1 MRKPGKRMASVIASI
16 AAVCVMTGGIGY
28 QAAVSGAQT
37 DSTENSVKAQ
47 NTDQQEST
55 DGSFSEEGTTQIG
68 TVSQMPEFTVNAVTM
83 TVEEVYASS
92 GDTVSKGDAL
102 FKLTDES
109 MEAAKSY
116 YEDAISDA
124 ENTLKTAEANLAS
137 GKLSAESTKQDADLT
152 AQTAADSY
160 QAQVDALDAAVEEK
174 KEAYDEAVEQI
185 SEYQTKIDNNDYYVE
200 CAIDEKKAA
209 VDAATT
215 ALAQAQD
222 TLTQAQNS
230 DNSASQAVST
240 DLTYIKAQI
249 EAGADSD
256 TLLSVVQQAMDDYT
270 TREQQS
276 DTLTQAQQSADA
288 AQSTLEQAQQ
298 SADAAQSTL
307 EQAQKEF
314 DSAVETYN
322 KNVEETNTK
331 ITELTDS
338 LDDLKSDYEQAER
351 DATTQ
356 KAELQNEYDTAVVEG
371 KYAGSTYESTVS
383 ELESAVESAQ
393 DTLDTLKEEQTAL
406 LALENGVVTADED
419 GTIAAVPY
427 EAEDTLQSGTAF
439 ALYCDTQTIMISV
452 EVPQENIAQ
461 VGVGDEVSVMIA
473 GNRDGAVTGTVSS
486 IASSATTGGSV
497 SNVTYA
503 VIISIDN
510 SDGRLG
516 SGSSATVTF
525 QGEQEEKTE

>member
-37 DSTENSVKAQ
+37 DSDSTENSVKNQ
-47 NTDQQEST
+47 DTDQQESA

-83 TVEEVYASS
+83 TVEEVYVSS
-92 GDTVSKGDAL
+92 GDTMSKG
-102 FKLTDES
+102 
-109 MEAAKSY
+109 
-116 YEDAISDA
+116 
-124 ENTLKTAEANLAS
+124 
-137 GKLSAESTKQDADLT
+137 
-152 AQTAADSY
+152 
-160 QAQVDALDAAVEEK
+160 DAAVEEK
-174 KEAYDEAVEQI
+174 KEAYDEAVKQI

-200 CAIDEKKAA
+200 CGIDEKKAA

-215 ALAQAQD
+215 AL
-222 TLTQAQNS
+222 
-230 DNSASQAVST
+230 
-240 DLTYIKAQI
+240 
-249 EAGADSD
+249 
-256 TLLSVVQQAMDDYT
+256 
-270 TREQQS
+270 
-276 DTLTQAQQSADA
+276 TQAQQSADA
-288 AQSTLEQAQQ
+288 AQSA
-298 SADAAQSTL
+298 L

-356 KAELQNEYDTAVVEG
+356 KTELQNEYDTAVVEG
-371 KYAGSTYESTVS
+371 KYAGSTYQSTVS

-419 GTIAAVPY
+419 GTIASVPY
-427 EAEDTLQSGTAF
+427 EAEDILKTDTAF

-461 VGVGDEVSVMIA
+461 IGVGDEVSVMIA

-497 SNVTYA
+497 SDVTYA
-503 VIISIDN
+503 VIISINN
-510 SDGRLG
+510 SDG
-516 SGSSATVTF
+516 TV
-525 QGEQEEKTE
+525 EKKC

>member
-1 MRKPGKRMASVIASI
+1 MRKPGKRMASVIAGI

-222 TLTQAQNS
+222 TLT
-230 DNSASQAVST
+230 
-240 DLTYIKAQI
+240 
-249 EAGADSD
+249 
-256 TLLSVVQQAMDDYT
+256 
-270 TREQQS
+270 
-276 DTLTQAQQSADA
+276 
-288 AQSTLEQAQQ
+288 QAQQ

-510 SDGRLG
+510 LDGRLG

>member
-37 DSTENSVKAQ
+37 DSTESSVKDQ

-109 MEAAKSY
+109 MEAAKSD

-160 QAQVDALDAAVEEK
+160 
-174 KEAYDEAVEQI
+174 
-185 SEYQTKIDNNDYYVE
+185 
-200 CAIDEKKAA
+200 
-209 VDAATT
+209 
-215 ALAQAQD
+215 
-222 TLTQAQNS
+222 
-230 DNSASQAVST
+230 
-240 DLTYIKAQI
+240 
-249 EAGADSD
+249 
-256 TLLSVVQQAMDDYT
+256 
-270 TREQQS
+270 
-276 DTLTQAQQSADA
+276 
-288 AQSTLEQAQQ
+288 QAQQ

-406 LALENGVVTADED
+406 LALEDGVVTADED

>member
-37 DSTENSVKAQ
+37 DSTESSVKDQ

-137 GKLSAESTKQDADLT
+137 GKFSAESTKQDADLT

-209 VDAATT
+209 VD
-215 ALAQAQD
+215 
-222 TLTQAQNS
+222 
-230 DNSASQAVST
+230 
-240 DLTYIKAQI
+240 
-249 EAGADSD
+249 
-256 TLLSVVQQAMDDYT
+256 
-270 TREQQS
+270 
-276 DTLTQAQQSADA
+276 
-288 AQSTLEQAQQ
+288 
-298 SADAAQSTL
+298 AQSTL

>member
-1 MRKPGKRMASVIASI
+1 MRKPGKRMASVIVSI

-68 TVSQMPEFTVNAVTM
+68 AVSQMPEFTVNAVTM

-288 AQSTLEQAQQ
+288 AQSTLEQAQ
-298 SADAAQSTL
+298 
-307 EQAQKEF
+307 KEF

-322 KNVEETNTK
+322 KNVEETNTE

>member
-1 MRKPGKRMASVIASI
+1 MASVIASI

-137 GKLSAESTKQDADLT
+137 GKFSAENTKQDADLT

-160 QAQVDALDAAVEEK
+160 QAQVDAAVEEK

-200 CAIDEKKAA
+200 CAIDEKKDA

-288 AQSTLEQAQQ
+288 AQSTLEQAQ
-298 SADAAQSTL
+298 
-307 EQAQKEF
+307 KEF

-351 DATTQ
+351 DATMQ

>member
-1 MRKPGKRMASVIASI
+1 MASVIASI

-37 DSTENSVKAQ
+37 DSTESSVKDQ

-92 GDTVSKGDAL
+92 GDTVSIGDAL

-222 TLTQAQNS
+222 TLTQAQ
-230 DNSASQAVST
+230 
-240 DLTYIKAQI
+240 
-249 EAGADSD
+249 
-256 TLLSVVQQAMDDYT
+256 
-270 TREQQS
+270 
-276 DTLTQAQQSADA
+276 
-288 AQSTLEQAQQ
+288 Q

-351 DATTQ
+351 DATMQ

>member
-37 DSTENSVKAQ
+37 DSTESSVKDQ

-92 GDTVSKGDAL
+92 GDTVSIGDAL

-160 QAQVDALDAAVEEK
+160 QAQ
-174 KEAYDEAVEQI
+174 
-185 SEYQTKIDNNDYYVE
+185 
-200 CAIDEKKAA
+200 
-209 VDAATT
+209 
-215 ALAQAQD
+215 
-222 TLTQAQNS
+222 
-230 DNSASQAVST
+230 
-240 DLTYIKAQI
+240 
-249 EAGADSD
+249 
-256 TLLSVVQQAMDDYT
+256 
-270 TREQQS
+270 
-276 DTLTQAQQSADA
+276 QSADA
-288 AQSTLEQAQQ
+288 V
-298 SADAAQSTL
+298 QSTL

-322 KNVEETNTK
+322 KNVEETNTE

-351 DATTQ
+351 DATMQ

>member
-1 MRKPGKRMASVIASI
+1 MASVIVSI

-160 QAQVDALDAAVEEK
+160 QAQ
-174 KEAYDEAVEQI
+174 
-185 SEYQTKIDNNDYYVE
+185 
-200 CAIDEKKAA
+200 
-209 VDAATT
+209 
-215 ALAQAQD
+215 
-222 TLTQAQNS
+222 
-230 DNSASQAVST
+230 
-240 DLTYIKAQI
+240 
-249 EAGADSD
+249 
-256 TLLSVVQQAMDDYT
+256 
-270 TREQQS
+270 
-276 DTLTQAQQSADA
+276 QSADA
-288 AQSTLEQAQQ
+288 V
-298 SADAAQSTL
+298 QSTL

-331 ITELTDS
+331 ITELMDS

>member
-1 MRKPGKRMASVIASI
+1 MASVIASI

-37 DSTENSVKAQ
+37 DSTESSVKDQ

-92 GDTVSKGDAL
+92 GDTVSIGDAL

-222 TLTQAQNS
+222 TLTQAQ
-230 DNSASQAVST
+230 
-240 DLTYIKAQI
+240 
-249 EAGADSD
+249 
-256 TLLSVVQQAMDDYT
+256 
-270 TREQQS
+270 
-276 DTLTQAQQSADA
+276 
-288 AQSTLEQAQQ
+288 Q

-322 KNVEETNTK
+322 KNVEETNTE

-338 LDDLKSDYEQAER
+338 LDDLKPDYEQAER

>member
-37 DSTENSVKAQ
+37 DSTESSVKDQ

-92 GDTVSKGDAL
+92 GDTVSIGDAL

-222 TLTQAQNS
+222 TLT
-230 DNSASQAVST
+230 
-240 DLTYIKAQI
+240 
-249 EAGADSD
+249 
-256 TLLSVVQQAMDDYT
+256 
-270 TREQQS
+270 
-276 DTLTQAQQSADA
+276 
-288 AQSTLEQAQQ
+288 QAQQ

>member
-1 MRKPGKRMASVIASI
+1 MRKPGKRMASVIVSI

-160 QAQVDALDAAVEEK
+160 QAQ
-174 KEAYDEAVEQI
+174 
-185 SEYQTKIDNNDYYVE
+185 
-200 CAIDEKKAA
+200 
-209 VDAATT
+209 
-215 ALAQAQD
+215 
-222 TLTQAQNS
+222 
-230 DNSASQAVST
+230 
-240 DLTYIKAQI
+240 
-249 EAGADSD
+249 
-256 TLLSVVQQAMDDYT
+256 
-270 TREQQS
+270 
-276 DTLTQAQQSADA
+276 QSADA
-288 AQSTLEQAQQ
+288 V
-298 SADAAQSTL
+298 QSTL

-383 ELESAVESAQ
+383 GLESAVESAQ

-406 LALENGVVTADED
+406 LALENSVVTADED

>member
-37 DSTENSVKAQ
+37 DSTESSVKDQ

-83 TVEEVYASS
+83 IVEEVYASS

-222 TLTQAQNS
+222 TLTQAQ
-230 DNSASQAVST
+230 
-240 DLTYIKAQI
+240 
-249 EAGADSD
+249 
-256 TLLSVVQQAMDDYT
+256 
-270 TREQQS
+270 
-276 DTLTQAQQSADA
+276 
-288 AQSTLEQAQQ
+288 Q

-351 DATTQ
+351 DATMQ

>member
-1 MRKPGKRMASVIASI
+1 MRKPGKRMASVIVSI

-37 DSTENSVKAQ
+37 DSTESSVKDQ

-109 MEAAKSY
+109 MEAAKSD

-222 TLTQAQNS
+222 TLTQAQ
-230 DNSASQAVST
+230 
-240 DLTYIKAQI
+240 
-249 EAGADSD
+249 
-256 TLLSVVQQAMDDYT
+256 
-270 TREQQS
+270 
-276 DTLTQAQQSADA
+276 
-288 AQSTLEQAQQ
+288 Q

-383 ELESAVESAQ
+383 GLESAVESAQ

-406 LALENGVVTADED
+406 LALENSVVTADED

>member
-37 DSTENSVKAQ
+37 DSTESSVKDQ

-92 GDTVSKGDAL
+92 GDTVSIGDAL

-109 MEAAKSY
+109 MEAAKSD

-200 CAIDEKKAA
+200 CAIDEKKDA

-222 TLTQAQNS
+222 TLT
-230 DNSASQAVST
+230 
-240 DLTYIKAQI
+240 
-249 EAGADSD
+249 
-256 TLLSVVQQAMDDYT
+256 
-270 TREQQS
+270 
-276 DTLTQAQQSADA
+276 
-288 AQSTLEQAQQ
+288 QAQQ

-371 KYAGSTYESTVS
+371 KYAGSTYELTVS

-406 LALENGVVTADED
+406 LALEDGVVTADED

>member
-37 DSTENSVKAQ
+37 DSTESSVKDQ

-92 GDTVSKGDAL
+92 GDTVSIGDAL

-160 QAQVDALDAAVEEK
+160 QAQ
-174 KEAYDEAVEQI
+174 
-185 SEYQTKIDNNDYYVE
+185 
-200 CAIDEKKAA
+200 
-209 VDAATT
+209 
-215 ALAQAQD
+215 
-222 TLTQAQNS
+222 
-230 DNSASQAVST
+230 
-240 DLTYIKAQI
+240 
-249 EAGADSD
+249 
-256 TLLSVVQQAMDDYT
+256 
-270 TREQQS
+270 
-276 DTLTQAQQSADA
+276 
-288 AQSTLEQAQQ
+288 Q

-314 DSAVETYN
+314 DSAVEIYN

-331 ITELTDS
+331 STELTDS

-393 DTLDTLKEEQTAL
+393 DTLDTSNEEQTAL

-516 SGSSATVTF
+516 SGSSATVIF

>member
-1 MRKPGKRMASVIASI
+1 M
-16 AAVCVMTGGIGY
+16 
-28 QAAVSGAQT
+28 
-37 DSTENSVKAQ
+37 
-47 NTDQQEST
+47 
-55 DGSFSEEGTTQIG
+55 
-68 TVSQMPEFTVNAVTM
+68 
-83 TVEEVYASS
+83 
-92 GDTVSKGDAL
+92 
-102 FKLTDES
+102 
-109 MEAAKSY
+109 
-116 YEDAISDA
+116 
-124 ENTLKTAEANLAS
+124 
-137 GKLSAESTKQDADLT
+137 
-152 AQTAADSY
+152 
-160 QAQVDALDAAVEEK
+160 
-174 KEAYDEAVEQI
+174 
-185 SEYQTKIDNNDYYVE
+185 
-200 CAIDEKKAA
+200 
-209 VDAATT
+209 
-215 ALAQAQD
+215 
-222 TLTQAQNS
+222 
-230 DNSASQAVST
+230 
-240 DLTYIKAQI
+240 
-249 EAGADSD
+249 
-256 TLLSVVQQAMDDYT
+256 
-270 TREQQS
+270 
-276 DTLTQAQQSADA
+276 
-288 AQSTLEQAQQ
+288 
-298 SADAAQSTL
+298 
-307 EQAQKEF
+307 
-314 DSAVETYN
+314 
-322 KNVEETNTK
+322 EETNTK

-516 SGSSATVTF
+516 SGSSATVIF

>member
-37 DSTENSVKAQ
+37 DSTESSVKDQ

-92 GDTVSKGDAL
+92 GDTVSIGDAL

-222 TLTQAQNS
+222 TLTQAQ
-230 DNSASQAVST
+230 
-240 DLTYIKAQI
+240 
-249 EAGADSD
+249 
-256 TLLSVVQQAMDDYT
+256 
-270 TREQQS
+270 
-276 DTLTQAQQSADA
+276 
-288 AQSTLEQAQQ
+288 Q

-371 KYAGSTYESTVS
+371 KYAGSTYELTVS

>member
-37 DSTENSVKAQ
+37 DSTESSVKDQ

-109 MEAAKSY
+109 MEAAKSD

-160 QAQVDALDAAVEEK
+160 
-174 KEAYDEAVEQI
+174 
-185 SEYQTKIDNNDYYVE
+185 
-200 CAIDEKKAA
+200 
-209 VDAATT
+209 
-215 ALAQAQD
+215 
-222 TLTQAQNS
+222 
-230 DNSASQAVST
+230 
-240 DLTYIKAQI
+240 
-249 EAGADSD
+249 
-256 TLLSVVQQAMDDYT
+256 
-270 TREQQS
+270 
-276 DTLTQAQQSADA
+276 
-288 AQSTLEQAQQ
+288 QAQQ

-371 KYAGSTYESTVS
+371 KYAGSTYELTVS

>member
-1 MRKPGKRMASVIASI
+1 MASVIASI

-37 DSTENSVKAQ
+37 DSNSTENSVKNQ
-47 NTDQQEST
+47 DTDQQESA

-68 TVSQMPEFTVNAVTM
+68 TVSQVPEFTVNAVTM
-83 TVEEVYASS
+83 TVEEVYVSS
-92 GDTVSKGDAL
+92 GDTMSKG
-102 FKLTDES
+102 
-109 MEAAKSY
+109 
-116 YEDAISDA
+116 
-124 ENTLKTAEANLAS
+124 
-137 GKLSAESTKQDADLT
+137 
-152 AQTAADSY
+152 
-160 QAQVDALDAAVEEK
+160 DAAVEEK
-174 KEAYDEAVEQI
+174 KEAYDEAVKQI

-200 CAIDEKKAA
+200 CGTDEKKAA

-215 ALAQAQD
+215 ALTQAQD

-230 DNSASQAVST
+230 DNGASQAVST
-240 DLTYIKAQI
+240 DLTYIKTQI

-256 TLLSVVQQAMDDYT
+256 TLLSIVQQAMDDYT

-288 AQSTLEQAQQ
+288 AQSA
-298 SADAAQSTL
+298 L

-356 KAELQNEYDTAVVEG
+356 KTELQNEYDTAVVEG
-371 KYAGSTYESTVS
+371 KYAGSTYQSTVS

-419 GTIAAVPY
+419 GTIASVPY
-427 EAEDTLQSGTAF
+427 EAEDILKTDTAF

-461 VGVGDEVSVMIA
+461 IGVGDEVSVMVA

-486 IASSATTGGSV
+486 IAFSATTGGSV

-503 VIISIDN
+503 VIISINN
-510 SDGRLG
+510 SDG
-516 SGSSATVTF
+516 TV
-525 QGEQEEKTE
+525 EKKC

>member
-1 MRKPGKRMASVIASI
+1 MASVIASI

-83 TVEEVYASS
+83 PVEEVYASS

-109 MEAAKSY
+109 MEAAKSD

-137 GKLSAESTKQDADLT
+137 GKFSAESTKQDADLT

-222 TLTQAQNS
+222 TLTQA
-230 DNSASQAVST
+230 
-240 DLTYIKAQI
+240 
-249 EAGADSD
+249 
-256 TLLSVVQQAMDDYT
+256 
-270 TREQQS
+270 
-276 DTLTQAQQSADA
+276 
-288 AQSTLEQAQQ
+288 
-298 SADAAQSTL
+298 ADAAQSTL

>member
-1 MRKPGKRMASVIASI
+1 MRKPGKRMASVIVSI

-160 QAQVDALDAAVEEK
+160 QAQ
-174 KEAYDEAVEQI
+174 
-185 SEYQTKIDNNDYYVE
+185 
-200 CAIDEKKAA
+200 
-209 VDAATT
+209 
-215 ALAQAQD
+215 
-222 TLTQAQNS
+222 
-230 DNSASQAVST
+230 
-240 DLTYIKAQI
+240 
-249 EAGADSD
+249 
-256 TLLSVVQQAMDDYT
+256 
-270 TREQQS
+270 
-276 DTLTQAQQSADA
+276 
-288 AQSTLEQAQQ
+288 Q

-331 ITELTDS
+331 ITELMDS

-351 DATTQ
+351 DATMQ

-473 GNRDGAVTGTVSS
+473 GKRDGAVTGTVSS

-516 SGSSATVTF
+516 SGSSATVIF

>member
-109 MEAAKSY
+109 MEAAKSD

-124 ENTLKTAEANLAS
+124 ANLAS

-200 CAIDEKKAA
+200 CAIDEKKDA

-222 TLTQAQNS
+222 TLT
-230 DNSASQAVST
+230 
-240 DLTYIKAQI
+240 
-249 EAGADSD
+249 
-256 TLLSVVQQAMDDYT
+256 
-270 TREQQS
+270 
-276 DTLTQAQQSADA
+276 
-288 AQSTLEQAQQ
+288 QAQQ

>member
-1 MRKPGKRMASVIASI
+1 MASVIASI

-37 DSTENSVKAQ
+37 DSTESSVKDQ

-109 MEAAKSY
+109 MEAAKSD

-160 QAQVDALDAAVEEK
+160 QAQ
-174 KEAYDEAVEQI
+174 
-185 SEYQTKIDNNDYYVE
+185 
-200 CAIDEKKAA
+200 
-209 VDAATT
+209 
-215 ALAQAQD
+215 
-222 TLTQAQNS
+222 
-230 DNSASQAVST
+230 
-240 DLTYIKAQI
+240 
-249 EAGADSD
+249 
-256 TLLSVVQQAMDDYT
+256 
-270 TREQQS
+270 
-276 DTLTQAQQSADA
+276 
-288 AQSTLEQAQQ
+288 Q

-322 KNVEETNTK
+322 KNEEETNTK

-406 LALENGVVTADED
+406 LALENSVVTADED

>member
-37 DSTENSVKAQ
+37 DSTESSVKDQ

-92 GDTVSKGDAL
+92 GDTVSIGDAL

-109 MEAAKSY
+109 MEAAKSD

-200 CAIDEKKAA
+200 CAIDEKKDA

-222 TLTQAQNS
+222 TLT
-230 DNSASQAVST
+230 
-240 DLTYIKAQI
+240 
-249 EAGADSD
+249 
-256 TLLSVVQQAMDDYT
+256 
-270 TREQQS
+270 
-276 DTLTQAQQSADA
+276 
-288 AQSTLEQAQQ
+288 QAQQ

>member
-1 MRKPGKRMASVIASI
+1 MRKPGKRMASVIVSI

-160 QAQVDALDAAVEEK
+160 QAQK
-174 KEAYDEAVEQI
+174 
-185 SEYQTKIDNNDYYVE
+185 
-200 CAIDEKKAA
+200 
-209 VDAATT
+209 
-215 ALAQAQD
+215 
-222 TLTQAQNS
+222 
-230 DNSASQAVST
+230 
-240 DLTYIKAQI
+240 
-249 EAGADSD
+249 
-256 TLLSVVQQAMDDYT
+256 
-270 TREQQS
+270 
-276 DTLTQAQQSADA
+276 SADA
-288 AQSTLEQAQQ
+288 V
-298 SADAAQSTL
+298 QSTL

-331 ITELTDS
+331 ITELMDS

-351 DATTQ
+351 DATMQ

-371 KYAGSTYESTVS
+371 KYAGSTYELTVS

-406 LALENGVVTADED
+406 LALEDGVVTADED
-419 GTIAAVPY
+419 GTIAAVLY

>member
-1 MRKPGKRMASVIASI
+1 M
-16 AAVCVMTGGIGY
+16 
-28 QAAVSGAQT
+28 
-37 DSTENSVKAQ
+37 
-47 NTDQQEST
+47 
-55 DGSFSEEGTTQIG
+55 
-68 TVSQMPEFTVNAVTM
+68 
-83 TVEEVYASS
+83 
-92 GDTVSKGDAL
+92 
-102 FKLTDES
+102 
-109 MEAAKSY
+109 
-116 YEDAISDA
+116 
-124 ENTLKTAEANLAS
+124 
-137 GKLSAESTKQDADLT
+137 
-152 AQTAADSY
+152 
-160 QAQVDALDAAVEEK
+160 EEK

-200 CAIDEKKAA
+200 CAIDEKKDA

-222 TLTQAQNS
+222 TLT
-230 DNSASQAVST
+230 
-240 DLTYIKAQI
+240 
-249 EAGADSD
+249 
-256 TLLSVVQQAMDDYT
+256 
-270 TREQQS
+270 
-276 DTLTQAQQSADA
+276 
-288 AQSTLEQAQQ
+288 QAQQ

-322 KNVEETNTK
+322 KNVEETNAK

-351 DATTQ
+351 DATMQ

>member
-1 MRKPGKRMASVIASI
+1 M
-16 AAVCVMTGGIGY
+16 
-28 QAAVSGAQT
+28 
-37 DSTENSVKAQ
+37 
-47 NTDQQEST
+47 
-55 DGSFSEEGTTQIG
+55 
-68 TVSQMPEFTVNAVTM
+68 
-83 TVEEVYASS
+83 
-92 GDTVSKGDAL
+92 
-102 FKLTDES
+102 
-109 MEAAKSY
+109 
-116 YEDAISDA
+116 
-124 ENTLKTAEANLAS
+124 
-137 GKLSAESTKQDADLT
+137 
-152 AQTAADSY
+152 
-160 QAQVDALDAAVEEK
+160 EEK

-200 CAIDEKKAA
+200 CAIDEKKDA

-222 TLTQAQNS
+222 TLT
-230 DNSASQAVST
+230 
-240 DLTYIKAQI
+240 
-249 EAGADSD
+249 
-256 TLLSVVQQAMDDYT
+256 
-270 TREQQS
+270 
-276 DTLTQAQQSADA
+276 
-288 AQSTLEQAQQ
+288 QAQQ

-322 KNVEETNTK
+322 KNEEETNTK

>member
-37 DSTENSVKAQ
+37 DSTESSVKDQ

-83 TVEEVYASS
+83 IVEEVYASS

-137 GKLSAESTKQDADLT
+137 GKFSAENTKQDADLT

-222 TLTQAQNS
+222 TLTQAQ
-230 DNSASQAVST
+230 
-240 DLTYIKAQI
+240 
-249 EAGADSD
+249 
-256 TLLSVVQQAMDDYT
+256 
-270 TREQQS
+270 
-276 DTLTQAQQSADA
+276 
-288 AQSTLEQAQQ
+288 Q

-322 KNVEETNTK
+322 KNVEETNTE

-351 DATTQ
+351 DATMQ

>member
-1 MRKPGKRMASVIASI
+1 MASVIASI

-37 DSTENSVKAQ
+37 DSTESSVKDQ

-92 GDTVSKGDAL
+92 GDTVSIGDAL

-222 TLTQAQNS
+222 TLTQAQ
-230 DNSASQAVST
+230 
-240 DLTYIKAQI
+240 
-249 EAGADSD
+249 
-256 TLLSVVQQAMDDYT
+256 
-270 TREQQS
+270 
-276 DTLTQAQQSADA
+276 
-288 AQSTLEQAQQ
+288 Q

-322 KNVEETNTK
+322 KNEEETNTK

>member
-1 MRKPGKRMASVIASI
+1 MRKPGKRMASVIVSI

-222 TLTQAQNS
+222 TLTQAQ
-230 DNSASQAVST
+230 
-240 DLTYIKAQI
+240 
-249 EAGADSD
+249 
-256 TLLSVVQQAMDDYT
+256 
-270 TREQQS
+270 
-276 DTLTQAQQSADA
+276 
-288 AQSTLEQAQQ
+288 Q

-322 KNVEETNTK
+322 KNEEETNTE

-406 LALENGVVTADED
+406 LALENSVVTADED

>member
-1 MRKPGKRMASVIASI
+1 MRKPGKRMASVIVSI

-68 TVSQMPEFTVNAVTM
+68 AVSQMPEFTVNAVTM

-160 QAQVDALDAAVEEK
+160 QAQ
-174 KEAYDEAVEQI
+174 
-185 SEYQTKIDNNDYYVE
+185 
-200 CAIDEKKAA
+200 
-209 VDAATT
+209 
-215 ALAQAQD
+215 
-222 TLTQAQNS
+222 
-230 DNSASQAVST
+230 
-240 DLTYIKAQI
+240 
-249 EAGADSD
+249 
-256 TLLSVVQQAMDDYT
+256 
-270 TREQQS
+270 
-276 DTLTQAQQSADA
+276 
-288 AQSTLEQAQQ
+288 Q

-314 DSAVETYN
+314 DSAVEIYN

-516 SGSSATVTF
+516 SGSSATVIF

>member
-37 DSTENSVKAQ
+37 DSTESSVKDQ

-137 GKLSAESTKQDADLT
+137 GKFSAESTKQDADLT

-160 QAQVDALDAAVEEK
+160 QAQVDAAVEEK

-222 TLTQAQNS
+222 TLTQAQ
-230 DNSASQAVST
+230 
-240 DLTYIKAQI
+240 
-249 EAGADSD
+249 
-256 TLLSVVQQAMDDYT
+256 
-270 TREQQS
+270 
-276 DTLTQAQQSADA
+276 
-288 AQSTLEQAQQ
+288 Q

-322 KNVEETNTK
+322 KNEEETNTK

-503 VIISIDN
+503 VIVSIDN

>member
-1 MRKPGKRMASVIASI
+1 MRKPGKRMASVIVSI

-92 GDTVSKGDAL
+92 GDTVSIGDAL

-200 CAIDEKKAA
+200 CAIDEKKDA

-222 TLTQAQNS
+222 TLT
-230 DNSASQAVST
+230 
-240 DLTYIKAQI
+240 
-249 EAGADSD
+249 
-256 TLLSVVQQAMDDYT
+256 
-270 TREQQS
+270 
-276 DTLTQAQQSADA
+276 
-288 AQSTLEQAQQ
+288 QAQQ

-322 KNVEETNTK
+322 KNVEETNTE

-351 DATTQ
+351 DATMQ

>member
-109 MEAAKSY
+109 MEAAKSD

-160 QAQVDALDAAVEEK
+160 QAQ
-174 KEAYDEAVEQI
+174 
-185 SEYQTKIDNNDYYVE
+185 
-200 CAIDEKKAA
+200 
-209 VDAATT
+209 
-215 ALAQAQD
+215 
-222 TLTQAQNS
+222 
-230 DNSASQAVST
+230 
-240 DLTYIKAQI
+240 
-249 EAGADSD
+249 
-256 TLLSVVQQAMDDYT
+256 
-270 TREQQS
+270 
-276 DTLTQAQQSADA
+276 
-288 AQSTLEQAQQ
+288 Q

-322 KNVEETNTK
+322 KNEEETNTK

-473 GNRDGAVTGTVSS
+473 GKRDGAVTGTVSS

-516 SGSSATVTF
+516 SGSSATVIF